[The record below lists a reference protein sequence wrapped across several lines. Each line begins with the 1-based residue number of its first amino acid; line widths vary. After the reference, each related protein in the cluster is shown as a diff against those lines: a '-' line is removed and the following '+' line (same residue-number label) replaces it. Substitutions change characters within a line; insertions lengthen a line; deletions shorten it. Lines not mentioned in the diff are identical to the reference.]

1 MNLSDDIDTPAVVVE
16 RAKRVHVKDK
26 KIESHDDLRHHRLQR
41 QAKIADAE
49 DDEDWRAY
57 IDR

>member
-16 RAKRVHVKDK
+16 RAKRVHIKDK
-26 KIESHDDLRHHRLQR
+26 KIESHDDLRHHRIQR
-41 QAKIADAE
+41 QAKIAAAE